1 MIKIS
6 VVNEVGVGNVRRRRA
21 SYNRRDVDVMSKME
35 SDKKVNNYAVY
46 DGIIINH
53 YINI

>member
-1 MIKIS
+1 MKLEMKLGLVLWEEGGPLI
-6 VVNEVGVGNVRRRRA
+6 
-21 SYNRRDVDVMSKME
+21 NRRDVDVMQKME